1 MINLIDQIN
10 HIRGESMDHSEFFL
24 FLLQNSETENEKL
37 PSLKDLS
44 TELGISISRLREQ
57 LEVAKALGL
66 VDVRPRLGIR
76 PLPYSFTPA
85 VDASLCYAIQFD
97 FSYFEKFVDLRRHLE
112 YAYFPQAVDLLQESD
127 HQELRRLVQDAWE
140 KLRGSPVRIPH
151 DEHRQLHLT
160 IFNRLNNIF
169 VSGLLEAYW
178 DAYEAVG
185 LNVYAD
191 LEYLE
196 QVWTY
201 HEQLAEAA
209 IIKDKS
215 RGLKVLHEHF
225 DLMDRMLV

>member
-1 MINLIDQIN
+1 
-10 HIRGESMDHSEFFL
+10 MDHSEFFL
-24 FLLQNSETENEKL
+24 YLLQNAETEDKKL
-37 PSLKDLS
+37 PALKVLS
-44 TELGISISRLREQ
+44 QELGLGISRLREQ

-85 VDASLCYAIQFD
+85 VDASLCFAIQKNPA
-97 FSYFEKFVDLRRHLE
+97 YFEDFVDLRRHLE
-112 YAYFPQAVDLLQESD
+112 YAYFPQAVDLLQEKD
-127 HQELRRLVQDAWE
+127 HQVLRQLVGSAWK

-151 DEHRQLHLT
+151 QEHRQLHLT
-160 IFNRLNNIF
+160 IFNKLNNVF
-169 VSGLLEAYW
+169 VTGLLEAYW

-191 LEYLE
+191 LDYLE

-209 IIKDKS
+209 INKEKS
-215 RGLKVLHEHF
+215 RGLEILREHF
-225 DLMDRMLV
+225 NLMDQMLT

>member
-1 MINLIDQIN
+1 
-10 HIRGESMDHSEFFL
+10 MDHSEFFL
-24 FLLQNSETENEKL
+24 FLLQNSETGNEKL

-44 TELGISISRLREQ
+44 TELGLSISRLREQ
-57 LEVAKALGL
+57 LEVAKVLGL

-97 FSYFEKFVDLRRHLE
+97 NKYFEKFVDLRRHLE

-127 HQELRRLVQDAWE
+127 HQVLRQLVQDAWK

-209 IIKDKS
+209 ITKDKS

>member
-1 MINLIDQIN
+1 
-10 HIRGESMDHSEFFL
+10 MDHSEFFDY
-24 FLLQNSETENEKL
+24 LLQTAETEDKKM
-37 PSLKDLS
+37 PALKDLS
-44 TELGISISRLREQ
+44 QELGLGISRLREQ

-85 VDASLCYAIQFD
+85 VDASLCFAIQQNPT
-97 FSYFEKFVDLRRHLE
+97 YFEDFVDLRRHLE
-112 YAYFPQAVDLLQESD
+112 YAYFPQAVDLLQEKD
-127 HQELRRLVQDAWE
+127 YQVLRQLVGSAWE

-151 DEHRQLHLT
+151 QEHRQLHLT
-160 IFNRLNNIF
+160 IFNRLNNVF
-169 VSGLLEAYW
+169 VTGLLEAYW

-191 LEYLE
+191 LDYLE

-209 IIKDKS
+209 INKEKS
-215 RGLKVLHEHF
+215 RGLEVLREHF
-225 DLMDRMLV
+225 NLMDQMLT

>member
-1 MINLIDQIN
+1 
-10 HIRGESMDHSEFFL
+10 MDHSEFFL
-24 FLLQNSETENEKL
+24 YLLRNSETENEQL
-37 PSLKDLS
+37 PALKYLS
-44 TELGISISRLREQ
+44 VELGLSISRLREQ

-85 VDASLCYAIQFD
+85 VDASLCYAIQHN
-97 FSYFEKFVDLRRHLE
+97 SAYFEDFVDLRRHLE

-127 HQELRRLVQDAWE
+127 HWELRDLVQSAWE
-140 KLRGSPVRIPH
+140 KLRGRPVRIPH
-151 DEHRQLHLT
+151 EEHRQLHLT
-160 IFNRLNNIF
+160 IFNRLNNVF

-191 LEYLE
+191 LDYLE

-201 HEQLAEAA
+201 HDQLAEAA
-209 IIKDKS
+209 IRKDKPG
-215 RGLKVLHEHF
+215 GLKILHEHF
-225 DLMDRMLV
+225 DLMDRMLT

>member
-1 MINLIDQIN
+1 
-10 HIRGESMDHSEFFL
+10 MDHSEFFL
-24 FLLQNSETENEKL
+24 FLLQNSDTENEKL

-44 TELGISISRLREQ
+44 AELGLSISRLREQ

-76 PLPYSFTPA
+76 SLPYSFTPA

-97 FSYFEKFVDLRRHLE
+97 NTNFEKFVDLRRHLE

-127 HQELRRLVQDAWE
+127 HQELRRLVQEAWE

-151 DEHRQLHLT
+151 DEHRRLHLT
-160 IFNRLNNIF
+160 IFNRLNNVF

-191 LEYLE
+191 LDYLE
-196 QVWTY
+196 KVWTY

-209 IIKDKS
+209 ITKDKS

-225 DLMDRMLV
+225 DLMDRMLA

>member
-1 MINLIDQIN
+1 
-10 HIRGESMDHSEFFL
+10 MDHSEFFL
-24 FLLQNSETENEKL
+24 YLLQTAETEDKKL
-37 PSLKDLS
+37 PALKDLS
-44 TELGISISRLREQ
+44 RELGLGISRLREQ

-85 VDASLCYAIQFD
+85 VDASLCFAIQQNPP
-97 FSYFEKFVDLRRHLE
+97 YFEDFVDLRRHLE
-112 YAYFPQAVDLLQESD
+112 YAYFPQAVDLLKEKD
-127 HQELRRLVQDAWE
+127 HQVLRQLVDSAWE

-151 DEHRQLHLT
+151 QEHRQLHLT

-169 VSGLLEAYW
+169 VTGLLEAYW

-191 LEYLE
+191 LDYLE

-209 IIKDKS
+209 INKEKS
-215 RGLKVLHEHF
+215 RGLEVLREHF
-225 DLMDRMLV
+225 NLMDQMLT